1 MSSRGIY
8 LDNDVILLEGLV
20 VEEAVQ
26 HILGSSSIPHLQTS
40 YPAQLMPSPICS
52 KDPMTSLQSMFYVHG
67 QSMIQQHAYRQ
78 LPGYC

>member
-40 YPAQLMPSPICS
+40 
-52 KDPMTSLQSMFYVHG
+52 
-67 QSMIQQHAYRQ
+67 
-78 LPGYC
+78 